1 MSSSLPLMW
10 TEGNKRTEEWG
21 GKKKKKFYGSG
32 LPAEKA
38 VPSCRGGPAMLNV
51 PINIKCAL

>member
-1 MSSSLPLMW
+1 MW